1 MKIFLERIKSP
12 VVLTGILAQ
21 VVVIALL
28 LGANPEQVEMWRL
41 VIMAALQIYVA
52 LFVSTNNPANKT
64 GY

>member
-1 MKIFLERIKSP
+1 MKTFLERIKSP

-21 VVVIALL
+21 GVVIALL

-41 VIMAALQIYVA
+41 VVMAVLQIYVA
-52 LFVSTNNPANKT
+52 LFVSTNNPTNKT